1 MGGCRYRD
9 KDSTVH
15 VPMRQGPVPV
25 PAQVQV
31 QVPAQ
36 VPVQVPAQVPAPVQ
50 VPAQVL
56 VPAQVPAQQVPA
68 PEVHCRRRE
77 EQANPGLCPNQGWY
91 RSQGYWDW

>member
-1 MGGCRYRD
+1 
-9 KDSTVH
+9 
-15 VPMRQGPVPV
+15 MRSPVPV

-36 VPVQVPAQVPAPVQ
+36 VPVPVQ
-50 VPAQVL
+50 VPAQVP
-56 VPAQVPAQQVPA
+56 VPAQAQVLVPAQQVPA